1 MNPRPLKGTTMYF
14 VDIENPFGTSAFD
27 APTAGTVKPHKLPR
41 TSKKTRSR
49 KSPIMPSTILKNI
62 LAYNG

>member
-1 MNPRPLKGTTMYF
+1 MYF